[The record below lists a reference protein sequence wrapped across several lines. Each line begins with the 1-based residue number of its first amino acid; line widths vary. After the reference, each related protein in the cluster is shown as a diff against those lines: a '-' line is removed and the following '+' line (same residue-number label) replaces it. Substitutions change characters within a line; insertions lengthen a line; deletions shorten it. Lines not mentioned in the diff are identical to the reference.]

1 MSDYTDIAADVAEDI
16 EEAGKAATIVRPGSE
31 EGWTKKFNI
40 ATGAWYWED
49 EEEETTDTDPAEA
62 TEIDC
67 YVLEDRYAIQ
77 HINGTLVQENDRLFL
92 CTEQPVL
99 GDTLEVGSDSLTVI
113 RAVPL
118 QPGDTVIYTEVQ
130 AR

>member
-1 MSDYTDIAADVAEDI
+1 MNYEAIAVKVAAKIQKE
-16 EEAGKAATIVRPGSE
+16 GKAATIVRAGTA
-31 EGWTKKFNI
+31 EGWTKKFNA
-40 ATGAWYWED
+40 ATGVWYWEN
-49 EEEETTDTDPAEA
+49 EEEETTTTDPAEA

-67 YVLEDRYAIQ
+67 YVLEDRFEIR

-92 CTEQPVL
+92 CTVQPVL
-99 GDTLEVGSDSLTVI
+99 GDRLDVGSDSLTVV

-118 QPGDTVIYTEVQ
+118 KPGDTVIYTEVQ